1 MPEQNANKRFTGTSL
16 RLKVG
21 LAEML
26 KGGVIMDVMNVEQA
40 RIAEEAGATSV
51 MALERVPA
59 MIRAEGGVARMAK
72 PSLIKQIIQTVSIPV
87 MAKARIGHFAE
98 AQILQE
104 LGVDFIDE
112 SEVLTPAD
120 EAHHIDKHAFTT
132 PFVCGARNLG
142 EALRRI
148 AEGAAMIRTKGE
160 AGTGDVVHAVRH
172 MRQITQEM
180 RALTVLSEQELYAAA
195 KDHQAPYELIRLV
208 AQTGKLP
215 VPNFSAGGIATPADA
230 ALMMQLGA
238 EAVFVG
244 SGIFMKERATP
255 LEVENW
261 TETEAE
267 VGLCKAAEI
276 GTPRNPEE
284 REEAVS
290 RAKAI
295 VAATTHYNDAKI
307 LAEVSEQVTGTMKG
321 LAAAGLEESQLL
333 QTRGW

>member
-1 MPEQNANKRFTGTSL
+1 MAEAKHNGSFTSTSL

-40 RIAEEAGATSV
+40 RIAEEAGAVAV

-59 MIRAEGGVARMAK
+59 MIRAEGGVARMANPK
-72 PSLIKQIIQTVSIPV
+72 LIKEIMAAVSVPV

-98 AQILQE
+98 AQILE
-104 LGVDFIDE
+104 AIGVDFIDE

-120 EAHHIDKHAFTT
+120 EAHHIDKHAFTI

-160 AGTGDVVHAVRH
+160 AGTGDVVHAVQH
-172 MRQITQEM
+172 MRQITREL
-180 RALTVLSEQELYAAA
+180 RAITVLREEELYHAA
-195 KDHQAPYELIRLV
+195 KEHSAPYELIRLV
-208 AQTGKLP
+208 AKTGKLP

-238 EAVFVG
+238 ETVFVG

-255 LEVENW
+255 LDVENNQ
-261 TETEAE
+261 
-267 VGLCKAAEI
+267 K
-276 GTPRNPEE
+276 E

-295 VAATTHYNDAKI
+295 VIATTHYNDPKI

-321 LAAAGLEESQLL
+321 LAAAAIEEQDLL